1 MTRLALLS
9 TLGLLGL
16 GLLGG
21 CVFYGGGG
29 QAIGYDVEPRTYR
42 QDFGSASGTVQ
53 DVDCSQN
60 AGLCAGIPH
69 PPGTTTLCDTTTLK
83 CVVMVE
89 VRQVQTVSLASEP
102 NFPTAVI
109 SAVSIKAR
117 VDSATYWGTN
127 GTPLTTPP
135 IEIYV
140 GPENAQR
147 EDGAG
152 VTRFGTIASVPAQT
166 GTGCRA
172 GTPGTRDSAC
182 GVEIASQGSDAL
194 ARLANNFRTPFN
206 ILVVARIV
214 LRGGDPVPNGV
225 LELNVSPRIS
235 FTIGG

>member
-9 TLGLLGL
+9 SMVGLLGL

-29 QAIGYDVEPRTYR
+29 QAVGYTLEPRTYR
-42 QDFGSASGTVQ
+42 QDFGSASGTVP
-53 DVDCSQN
+53 DVDCSLN

-69 PPGTTTLCDTTTLK
+69 PPGTTTTCDTTTLR

-89 VRQVQTVSLASEP
+89 VRQVQTVTLSAEP
-102 NFPTAVI
+102 NFPTAVL
-109 SAVSIKAR
+109 SAISIKAR

-127 GTPLTTPP
+127 GTPLGTPP

-152 VTRFGTIASVPAQT
+152 VTRFGTIASIPAQG
-166 GTGCRA
+166 GTSCRA
-172 GTPGTRDSAC
+172 GTPDSAC
-182 GVEIASQGSDAL
+182 GVEITTQGSDAL

-206 ILVVARIV
+206 ILLVARIQ
-214 LRGGDPVPNGV
+214 LRGGDPLPNGV
-225 LELNVSPRIS
+225 LEVSVAPRVS